1 MNRLTMNAA
10 FVLLLLTAVA
20 MRSPIIEDPSDASQV
35 LATYSPQR
43 VEPVGE
49 ETPAGARVRAAQA
62 FLESLSDDL
71 RTQCNLTLDDSERSN
86 WTNVPPGAVEK
97 GARLGDMDAEHLH
110 RACDLLATVLS
121 DQGYAQMR
129 DTLLADDRLLI
140 GGTPR
145 RGFGAENFWLVIF
158 GTPSTTG
165 AWGLQ
170 LDGHHIAINLSF
182 DGTRMTMSPSFFGTQ
197 PSRYERSGETIR
209 PMAGEVDAAFALVR
223 SLSDE
228 QRAQAVVGDRRGRIF
243 AGPGHDG
250 EVPEVTGLG
259 CASFDDPQREL
270 LSVLIHHYIGHLPS
284 ADARARMLSLRA
296 EFDRMSFAWSGPVE
310 EGSDVSYRLQGPSL
324 LIEYACQDL
333 GGDPLNHL
341 HAMYRNPRNEYG
353 AGFANS
359 R

>member
-1 MNRLTMNAA
+1 
-10 FVLLLLTAVA
+10 
-20 MRSPIIEDPSDASQV
+20 
-35 LATYSPQR
+35 
-43 VEPVGE
+43 
-49 ETPAGARVRAAQA
+49 
-62 FLESLSDDL
+62 
-71 RTQCNLTLDDSERSN
+71 
-86 WTNVPPGAVEK
+86 
-97 GARLGDMDAEHLH
+97 
-110 RACDLLATVLS
+110 
-121 DQGYAQMR
+121 MR
-129 DTLLADDRLLI
+129 DTLLADDRLLV
-140 GGTPR
+140 GGKPR

-158 GTPSTTG
+158 GTPSTTS

-209 PMAGEVDAAFALVR
+209 PMAGEVNAAFALVH

-243 AGPGHDG
+243 AGPGRDG
-250 EVPEVTGLG
+250 EVPDVTCVD
-259 CASFDDPQREL
+259 CAEFDETQRAL
-270 LSVLIHHYIGHLPS
+270 LTTLIHHYVGDLPPS
-284 ADARARMLSLRA
+284 DARARMRSLRA
-296 EFDRMSFAWSGPVE
+296 EFDRMSFAWSGPTE

-341 HAMYRNPRNEYG
+341 HAMYRDPRNEYG
-353 AGFANS
+353 AGFANA